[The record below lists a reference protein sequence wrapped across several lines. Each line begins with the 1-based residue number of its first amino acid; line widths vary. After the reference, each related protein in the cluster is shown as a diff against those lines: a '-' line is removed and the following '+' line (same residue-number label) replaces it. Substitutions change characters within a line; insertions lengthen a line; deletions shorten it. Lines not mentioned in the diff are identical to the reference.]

1 MCFKNGRFDTGD
13 LAAFQH
19 DFLVRI
25 TTADPAD
32 TSAAMSV
39 YRANHLHGL
48 IDVLLAVHEKTAE
61 MLGENAFKAFARD
74 YVRAYPLSC
83 SDRNFYGATFG
94 DFLADH
100 PQLGDLAWLP
110 DLARFEF
117 AIHRAYNAED
127 AEACGFESLLDP
139 NSGATLHPSARIL
152 TTACDV
158 RSLYTRS
165 AEPLIVRP
173 LTCHLLIGRTQADEV
188 IWLSLVAIE
197 VRFLDL
203 LSQTRS
209 LFVSLDAL
217 APTEDDMTVL
227 QTLLAKL
234 VQNGLLISCQ
244 TTMETPQ

>member
-1 MCFKNGRFDTGD
+1 MCFKNGRFDTDD
-13 LAAFQH
+13 LAAFQR
-19 DFLVRI
+19 DFLDRI
-25 TTADPAD
+25 TAPEPAD
-32 TSAAMSV
+32 TSPAMAV

-48 IDVLLAVHEKTAE
+48 IDVLLSVHEKTAE

-74 YVRAYPLSC
+74 YVRAYPLTC
-83 SDRNFYGATFG
+83 GDRNFYGATFG
-94 DFLADH
+94 DFLAGH

-117 AIHRAYNAED
+117 AIHRVHNAED
-127 AEACGFESLLDP
+127 AEACDFESLLDP

-158 RSLYTRS
+158 RSLYARLT
-165 AEPLIVRP
+165 EPLIVRP
-173 LTCHLLIGRTQADEV
+173 LTCHLLIGRTPTDEV
-188 IWLSLVAIE
+188 VWLSLAAIE
-197 VRFLDL
+197 ARFLDL

-209 LFVSLDAL
+209 LFVTLDAL
-217 APTEDDMTVL
+217 TPTEDDMTVL
-227 QTLLAKL
+227 QTFLAKL